1 MGARELAAGPPAAA
15 TGGGGGGGDA
25 GGGRQQRRREAAR
38 AREKAK
44 KAAQRAAVAA
54 QQEVEERREPWGLP
68 ESRDDDCRV
77 PGSRTHGAAA
87 RTRDRAAERERVLA
101 AEKAARAATVEEL
114 KRLFREQ
121 LEVFTTTD
129 GVIGSFF
136 WTLRMGSGWDP
147 RPSGGAP
154 HGAQAAGTT
163 AWRSKEG
170 YPFQVWSL
178 LEMARVGVVT
188 RLDADVRGACADE
201 R

>member
-1 MGARELAAGPPAAA
+1 MGTTLAWPDLHRRACHEAKQSWSSY
-15 TGGGGGGGDA
+15 TDA
-25 GGGRQQRRREAAR
+25 GVR
-38 AREKAK
+38 
-44 KAAQRAAVAA
+44 
-54 QQEVEERREPWGLP
+54 L
-68 ESRDDDCRV
+68 
-77 PGSRTHGAAA
+77 
-87 RTRDRAAERERVLA
+87 VLGEWSLA
-101 AEKAARAATVEEL
+101 TNHDAPLDLGDKTTVEEL

-163 AWRSKEG
+163 AWRSKKG

-188 RLDADVRGACADE
+188 RLDADVRGACADQ